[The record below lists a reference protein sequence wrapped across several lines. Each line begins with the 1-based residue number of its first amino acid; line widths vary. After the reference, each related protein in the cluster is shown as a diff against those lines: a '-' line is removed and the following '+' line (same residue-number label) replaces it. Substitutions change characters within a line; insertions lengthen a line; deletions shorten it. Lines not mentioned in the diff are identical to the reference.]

1 MKISNR
7 KIILLLV
14 GFNLLLGILYLTI
27 NDTKYQGYILK
38 IFGSQGIGILGI
50 VGAFTRWLMVKKEN
64 ESFKDYFIGTN
75 FLINAKF
82 GVILIGIPAFIIWVF
97 FIR

>member
-1 MKISNR
+1 MSNR
-7 KIILLLV
+7 KIILILV
-14 GFNLLLGILYLTI
+14 VVNLLLGILYLTV
-27 NDTKYQGYILK
+27 NDTTYQGYIIK

-50 VGAFTRWLMVKKEN
+50 VGAFTRWLMVRNED
-64 ESFKDYFIGTN
+64 ESFKDYFLNTN

-82 GVILIGIPAFIIWVF
+82 GVVLIGIPAFIIWVF